1 MSGFTPHIL
10 YLNFIFHEGL
20 SGITIDTGSK
30 VHYVVEDF
38 VGNLFKSSTKKLWF
52 STLIIWLIDFPWVM
66 EMDGLD
72 SHKAAAATLNQ

>member
-1 MSGFTPHIL
+1 M
-10 YLNFIFHEGL
+10 
-20 SGITIDTGSK
+20 
-30 VHYVVEDF
+30 HYVVEDF

-72 SHKAAAATLNQ
+72 SHKAAAATPNQ